1 MDTDKRPVLN
11 LRASVSIR
19 GEEIFSQLLTAA
31 AQSALPSHDRQG
43 VVAALNLCLARS
55 RGSVR
60 QSNLMLLRAAVILS
74 VAIPAWAGE
83 YAVLSSGFRMRIERH
98 ETAGENIRLHTLSGP
113 IELPAGQVAGFEP
126 EDYVPPATPAPAPA
140 QANAAP
146 APADPKQLVREAA
159 GRWGLPPELLH
170 SVVKAESAYRTDAV
184 SPKGAIGLMQLMPG
198 TAQAL
203 NADPNDPRQNV
214 EAGVRYLRELLI
226 KYDGSAM
233 KALAAYNAGPGAVD
247 RYKAV
252 PPYPETQR
260 YVNKILLDYQRQ
272 TKSPAK

>member
-1 MDTDKRPVLN
+1 
-11 LRASVSIR
+11 
-19 GEEIFSQLLTAA
+19 
-31 AQSALPSHDRQG
+31 
-43 VVAALNLCLARS
+43 
-55 RGSVR
+55 
-60 QSNLMLLRAAVILS
+60 MLLRAAVILS

-83 YAVLSSGFRMRIERH
+83 YAVLASGFRMRIERH
-98 ETAGENIRLHTLSGP
+98 EAAGANIRLHTLSGP
-113 IELPAGQVAGFEP
+113 IELPAAQVAGFEP
-126 EDYVPPATPAPAPA
+126 EDYVPPAPPAPAPA
-140 QANAAP
+140 QPEPAP

-159 GRWGLPPELLH
+159 DRWGLPAQLVH

-233 KALAAYNAGPGAVD
+233 RALAAYNAGPGAVD
-247 RYKAV
+247 RYKDV

-272 TKSPAK
+272 TQSRGK